1 MSQKRFFRAAV
12 AALCMLIMLIC
23 SEPPAKVYAATG
35 YNYVVL
41 TQYSKTMQIG
51 DEFYLIAVTSTGKTP
66 TFSSSDKTVASVN
79 TYGKVTAK
87 KAGTAT
93 ITAKITNG
101 EASCKIKVT
110 KTSITLSQTSIS
122 LENGYTARLTAD
134 VSTGHTPTYKSSKT
148 SVASVDEDGLITA
161 NKPGEA
167 TITVTAD
174 KTSVT
179 CKVKVKNP
187 TVRLSKSSAS
197 LYRKGTVKLTV
208 TKSSKSTPTW
218 KSNKTS
224 VATVDSDGTV
234 TAIKN
239 GTAIITVTVDGV
251 SKTCEITVKKP
262 TITFAKESVT
272 LKEEATYQT
281 NVTVSSGN
289 TPEYTS
295 SNVSVATVDENGLIT
310 AKSAGKATIYA
321 KEDGTKVSM
330 KVVVKSK

>member
-1 MSQKRFFRAAV
+1 
-12 AALCMLIMLIC
+12 
-23 SEPPAKVYAATG
+23 
-35 YNYVVL
+35 
-41 TQYSKTMQIG
+41 MQIG

-122 LENGYTARLTAD
+122 LENGYTARLKAD

-251 SKTCEITVKKP
+251 SKTCEVTVKKP
-262 TITFAKESVT
+262 TITFARESVT
-272 LKEEATYQT
+272 LKEGATCQA

-321 KEDGTKVSM
+321 KEDGTKESM